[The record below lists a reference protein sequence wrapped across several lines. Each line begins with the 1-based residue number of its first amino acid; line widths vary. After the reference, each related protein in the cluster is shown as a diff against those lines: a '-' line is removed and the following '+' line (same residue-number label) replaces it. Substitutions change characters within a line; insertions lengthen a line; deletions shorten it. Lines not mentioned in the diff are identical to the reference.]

1 MSDLTADRLA
11 LRDLVEGYAHGC
23 DARDADV
30 LRACFADGATL
41 TVHWSGR
48 DATTMTFPAGAEHIA
63 ASLARYDRTLHFI
76 GNHRAEVHGDDATGI
91 TYCFAHHITGTDD
104 HVMAIRYHDTYRR
117 TPDGWRI
124 VERHLHED
132 WTEARTVNR

>member
-1 MSDLTADRLA
+1 MSDLTADRVA
-11 LRDLVEGYAHGC
+11 LRYLVEGYAHGC
-23 DARDADV
+23 DTRDADV

-48 DATTMTFPAGAEHIA
+48 DATTMTFPEGAEHIA
-63 ASLARYDRTLHFI
+63 RNLARYDRTLHVV
-76 GNHRAEVHGDDATGI
+76 GNHRAEVDGDDATGI
-91 TYCFAHHITGTDD
+91 VYCFAHHITGTDD

-124 VERHLHED
+124 TERHLHED
-132 WTEARTVNR
+132 WTEARTVTP